1 MCVPHVAAAAASCRG
16 SDPHLHGRTQDA
28 LTPFVARWDGN
39 VWTHVPTPFEKF
51 RNLPLYSV
59 SADSPGDIW
68 AVGHHVIVRY
78 SC

>member
-1 MCVPHVAAAAASCRG
+1 MLLLLVVAAATRT
-16 SDPHLHGRTQDA
+16 LHGRTQDA